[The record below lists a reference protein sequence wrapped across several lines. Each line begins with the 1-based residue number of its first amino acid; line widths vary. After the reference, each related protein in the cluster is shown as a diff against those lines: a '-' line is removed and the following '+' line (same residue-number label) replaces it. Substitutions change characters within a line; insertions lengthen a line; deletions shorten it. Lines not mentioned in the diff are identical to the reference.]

1 MSNVPGLIDPRT
13 PKRLVG
19 CELVNLEARDPRR
32 LVELSER
39 QYAGRIRAAADQIL
53 STGRHIVMVT
63 GPSAA
68 GKTTSS
74 RKLADELRRRGVRS
88 EVLSL
93 DDFFVGAGRYPKL
106 PDGSDDYEC
115 VEALDLPVLH
125 KCLQSLAETGECD
138 APVFDFLTQLPTGE
152 KRHINCS
159 GGVAIV
165 EGLHAFNPAL
175 TAPLPEGAV
184 LNIYAS
190 LREEYAGSDGQRLIA
205 TRDVRLARRM
215 TRDWKFRGHDADF
228 TMSLWPH
235 VCKSEDLYIKAFKK
249 RADLVLDTS
258 FSCEAGIWEQY
269 VEQLTASA
277 HTERL
282 ATLRRKFA
290 AFDPIDSALI
300 PPDSMLREFIGPDG
314 GNA

>member
-19 CELVNLEARDPRR
+19 CELVNLAARDPRR

-190 LREEYAGSDGQRLIA
+190 LREETLCANSFLRTDF
-205 TRDVRLARRM
+205 DVAILKDIEYEIR
-215 TRDWKFRGHDADF
+215 
-228 TMSLWPH
+228 
-235 VCKSEDLYIKAFKK
+235 SEVRSVSRERAK
-249 RADLVLDTS
+249 RWEAIERTDNLDYRNS
-258 FSCEAGIWEQY
+258 VY
-269 VEQLTASA
+269 
-277 HTERL
+277 
-282 ATLRRKFA
+282 
-290 AFDPIDSALI
+290 P
-300 PPDSMLREFIGPDG
+300 
-314 GNA
+314 

>member
-19 CELVNLEARDPRR
+19 CELVNLAARDPRR

-93 DDFFVGAGRYPKL
+93 DDFFVGEGRYPKL

-165 EGLHAFNPAL
+165 PSTRRSPRPCRKALCSISMPACGRN
-175 TAPLPEGAV
+175 TPGP
-184 LNIYAS
+184 
-190 LREEYAGSDGQRLIA
+190 
-205 TRDVRLARRM
+205 
-215 TRDWKFRGHDADF
+215 
-228 TMSLWPH
+228 
-235 VCKSEDLYIKAFKK
+235 
-249 RADLVLDTS
+249 
-258 FSCEAGIWEQY
+258 
-269 VEQLTASA
+269 TAS
-277 HTERL
+277 
-282 ATLRRKFA
+282 
-290 AFDPIDSALI
+290 
-300 PPDSMLREFIGPDG
+300 G
-314 GNA
+314 